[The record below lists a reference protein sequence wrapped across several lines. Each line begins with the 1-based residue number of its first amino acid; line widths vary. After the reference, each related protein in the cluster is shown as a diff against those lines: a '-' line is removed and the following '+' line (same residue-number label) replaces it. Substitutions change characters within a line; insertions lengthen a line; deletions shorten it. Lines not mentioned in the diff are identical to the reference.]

1 MYSLQ
6 GSRDKAHH
14 EMASCIELAVAVIL
28 IPAVLIL
35 PVSPIVQI
43 LLITNV
49 FLIII
54 IELLNNRIE
63 AVVNRI
69 STEQHPLSGR
79 AKDVGS
85 AAFFISFVNMVFVWG
100 IVLFDVILN

>member
-49 FLIII
+49 FVIII

-85 AAFFISFVNMVFVWG
+85 AAIFISFVNMVFVWG
-100 IVLFDVILN
+100 LVLFDVILN